1 MFIILLFLSFSF
13 LQILKLKLKLLNK
26 NSKTMGCGNTTS
38 KNTEE
43 PVKKST
49 RHGTRGT
56 REKTGTHG
64 KGGNGLTTE
73 VVFRN

>member
-1 MFIILLFLSFSF
+1 
-13 LQILKLKLKLLNK
+13 
-26 NSKTMGCGNTTS
+26 MGCGNTAE